1 MRVGLVAVLFP
12 LALLAACGDSGGT
25 PVEAAP
31 EATSTPSP
39 TAAPAGVEYVVGKTW
54 HRSDGTTVNLP
65 HDDYYA
71 AVIWNDKLVA
81 TRSDGEVFSFA
92 DVVGPGGTV
101 AETLKTTSSVV
112 VSDAGTTLAWVDTK
126 GAVRTA
132 WKDGRVKIGSVDLA
146 AAGETVA
153 YFPAAVTGGPSC
165 KEADGGG
172 CVVYLN
178 SGAGKPRT
186 FDSHGVNANPIPN
199 VVSYKD
205 VTQKNLVTYV
215 DKVTDDGSCGGLAD
229 LLADDQKPKWRT
241 CKNQPAQISPDGTLV
256 IGLPAYFD
264 GLGISEIAVLDAVTG
279 LQKSS
284 YSTAKTGFV
293 SQWSWSSDG
302 RVVFD
307 FFQDDTWRL
316 RAMTPDGE
324 VTDVAE
330 PVPGAETDSPFAL
343 VQH

>member
-1 MRVGLVAVLFP
+1 MRVGLVAVLSS
-12 LALLAACGDSGGT
+12 LALLAACGDGGDASVEAGPEPTATGT
-25 PVEAAP
+25 PAAP
-31 EATSTPSP
+31 TGPD
-39 TAAPAGVEYVVGKTW
+39 YVVGKTW
-54 HRSDGTTVNLP
+54 HRPDGTVVTLP
-65 HDDYYA
+65 HDNYYA
-71 AVIWNDKLVA
+71 AVVWNDKLVA
-81 TRSDGEVFSFA
+81 TRSDGEVYFIA
-92 DVVGPGGTV
+92 DVVAADGTV

-112 VSDAGTTLAWVDTK
+112 VNDPGTTLGWVDTK
-126 GAVRTA
+126 GVVRTA
-132 WKDGRVKIGSVDLA
+132 WSGGRVTIGQVDLA

-153 YFPAAVTGGPSC
+153 YFAAAVTGGPSC

-178 SGAGKPRT
+178 SGVGKPRT
-186 FDSHGVNANPIPN
+186 FDSHGVNENPLPN

-215 DKVTDDGSCGGLAD
+215 DKVTDDGSCSALVD
-229 LLADDQKPKWRT
+229 LLAEDLKPKWRT
-241 CKNQPAQISPDGTLV
+241 CKNQAAQISPDGTLV

-264 GLGISEIAVLDAVTG
+264 GLGVSEIAVLDAVTG

-293 SQWSWSSDG
+293 SQWSWSADG

-307 FFQDDTWRL
+307 FFQDGMWRL

-324 VTDVAE
+324 VVDIAD
-330 PVPGAETDSPFAL
+330 PVPGTDTDSPFAL
-343 VQH
+343 IQH